1 MIRVALFLGT
11 NLAILLVLGISMS
24 LLGIDGMLDKQGIN
38 LNLKSLLFFSSIIG
52 FTGSFI
58 SLFLSKWI
66 AKRSMGVIVITNPK
80 NETEKWLL
88 KTLVT
93 ISNKANI
100 KTPDFG
106 IFNSEQLNAFATGLS
121 KNNSLVAL
129 SSGLINHMNRD
140 EIEAVI
146 AHEISHISNGDMIT
160 MTLIQGMVNTF
171 VIFFSRIIGHV
182 VDRVVF
188 RVQRGHGPAYYITS
202 IIAQILL
209 SVLANIIVMWFS
221 RKREFSADES
231 AARLVGSSK
240 MISALKTL
248 SIKSQSQL
256 PDQMAAFGISGKR
269 EKTFKSLFSSHPS
282 IELRIEYLL
291 RIYYKSG

>member
-1 MIRVALFLGT
+1 MFRIALFLGT
-11 NLAILLVLGISMS
+11 NVAILLVLGISMS
-24 LLGIDGMLDKQGIN
+24 LLGIDGILDEQGIN
-38 LNLKSLLFFSSIIG
+38 LNLRSLLFFSSIIG

-58 SLFLSKWI
+58 SLFISKWI
-66 AKRSMGVIVITNPK
+66 AKRSMGVIIITSPK

-88 KTLVT
+88 KTLDV

-106 IFNSEQLNAFATGLS
+106 IFNSEQLNAFATGRS

-140 EIEAVI
+140 EVEAVI

-171 VIFFSRIIGHV
+171 VIFFSRVIGHV
-182 VDRVVF
+182 VDRVIFKV
-188 RVQRGHGPAYYITS
+188 RRGHGPAYFITS

-209 SVLANIIVMWFS
+209 SILANIIVMWFS

-231 AARLVGSSK
+231 AARLVGTSK

-248 SIKSQSQL
+248 SIKSQSSL
-256 PDQMAAFGISGKR
+256 PDQMAAFGISGKK

-282 IELRIEYLL
+282 IELRIESLL
-291 RIYYKSG
+291 RIS